1 MVLTKSDRSIRI
13 SMIVLATIL
22 TIALGDC
29 LEGGGGTI
37 PPEVADNASD
47 WPLPNK
53 DYENTRATADS
64 EISSENVLNLT
75 TAWSFPIPGIGAYGA
90 AASNPIIMGDKVYLQ
105 DLKCNVFAL
114 DLETGESIWSKLYNV
129 SEVVGPNGPAV
140 GWGKVFVAKDLYNV
154 TALDA
159 ETGEEIWSTRLSNI
173 NSTGIDIQPVVY
185 NGLVYVSTVPGTG
198 DVFYAPGGIGII
210 YALDA
215 ETGETVWNFST
226 VDSPDLWGHPEI
238 NSGGGSWY
246 PPAIDV
252 ETGITFWGIG
262 NPAPFPGTEEWPSGT
277 SRPGLNLYTDSI
289 VALDHGTG
297 EMVWFRQVLAHD
309 LLDHDFQIS
318 PILANLTIGG
328 SQQKVVFGAG
338 KLGKVYAFNRSS
350 GEVLWS
356 TVVGEYD
363 ETAQLDVLPNSTTRI
378 YPGVLGGVET
388 PMAYSNGVLYVPVVN
403 LFTDWMAMS
412 WNSSTLDFNNGT
424 GELVALDAATGKI
437 LWLKLFDSLTLG
449 GATVINDLVFTAE
462 YDGTIHAFKADSGEE
477 VFVYKA
483 PAGINGWPAVAN
495 DTIVWPAGD
504 GDEPTLVALRLSAA
518 GESLPPSQN
527 ETGEG
532 VAAINATEP
541 AISTGA
547 ASNETVAAE
556 AGTGGWAAD
565 GIISPGEYAKNLTL
579 ANGRYTVHWKNDAK
593 DLYMAL
599 EGRTNGFVAIGFEPT
614 QAMKDADMVMGWVS
628 AGEATVLDLYSTG
641 TYGPHPADESLGGR
655 DDILESGGNES
666 GNRTVIEFWRM
677 MNTSDQYDKSLQP
690 GQTIDII
697 WSMSSSDSPSVR
709 HNVRG
714 ESKLALE

>member
-1 MVLTKSDRSIRI
+1 
-13 SMIVLATIL
+13 
-22 TIALGDC
+22 
-29 LEGGGGTI
+29 
-37 PPEVADNASD
+37 
-47 WPLPNK
+47 
-53 DYENTRATADS
+53 
-64 EISSENVLNLT
+64 
-75 TAWSFPIPGIGAYGA
+75 
-90 AASNPIIMGDKVYLQ
+90 
-105 DLKCNVFAL
+105 
-114 DLETGESIWSKLYNV
+114 
-129 SEVVGPNGPAV
+129 
-140 GWGKVFVAKDLYNV
+140 
-154 TALDA
+154 
-159 ETGEEIWSTRLSNI
+159 
-173 NSTGIDIQPVVY
+173 
-185 NGLVYVSTVPGTG
+185 
-198 DVFYAPGGIGII
+198 
-210 YALDA
+210 
-215 ETGETVWNFST
+215 
-226 VDSPDLWGHPEI
+226 
-238 NSGGGSWY
+238 
-246 PPAIDV
+246 
-252 ETGITFWGIG
+252 
-262 NPAPFPGTEEWPSGT
+262 
-277 SRPGLNLYTDSI
+277 
-289 VALDHGTG
+289 
-297 EMVWFRQVLAHD
+297 MVWFRQVLAHD
-309 LLDHDFQIS
+309 LFDHDFQIS
-318 PILANLTIGG
+318 PILAELTIGG
-328 SQQKVVFGAG
+328 AEQKVVFGAG
-338 KLGKVYAFNRSS
+338 KMGKVYAFNRSS

-363 ETAQLDVLPNSTTRI
+363 EIAQLDVLQNGTTRI

-388 PMAYSNGVLYVPVVN
+388 PMAYNNGVLYVPVVN
-403 LFTDWMAMS
+403 LFTDWTATS
-412 WNSSTLDFNNGT
+412 LNTSTIDFNNGT

-518 GESLPPSQN
+518 AESLPPSQN
-527 ETGEG
+527 ETEEG

-547 ASNETVAAE
+547 VTNETVAAE
-556 AGTGGWAAD
+556 AGPAGWAPD
-565 GIISPGEYAKNLTL
+565 GIVSPGEYAKNLTL
-579 ANGRYTVHWKNDAK
+579 ANGRYAVHWKNDAK

-666 GNRTVIEFWRM
+666 GNRTLIEFRRM

-690 GQTIDII
+690 GQTINII
-697 WSMSSSDSPSVR
+697 WSMSSSDSLSVR

-714 ESKLALE
+714 TAKLALE